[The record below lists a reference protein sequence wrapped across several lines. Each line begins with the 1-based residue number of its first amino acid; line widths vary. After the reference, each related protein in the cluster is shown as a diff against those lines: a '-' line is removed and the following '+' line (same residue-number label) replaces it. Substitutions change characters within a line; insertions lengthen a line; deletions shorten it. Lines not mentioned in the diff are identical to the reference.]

1 MIMAFGYAKRIRGT
15 KSPVEFEC
23 GDEGSMS
30 TGGDLC
36 DLHRTGPRYT
46 QFYDLGHG
54 DTGQMNIEIWMRR
67 TGNKSSAHFTNLV
80 RIIILV
86 SIPGFPA
93 FVEFSFLPSPL
104 SSGFY
109 LVLYIR
115 ARSTMT
121 ICGLPCAWLSILNF
135 NSKVLPRA
143 AQYDNATY

>member
-1 MIMAFGYAKRIRGT
+1 
-15 KSPVEFEC
+15 
-23 GDEGSMS
+23 MS

-86 SIPGFPA
+86 SIPGFPNSRYYHHHFQA
-93 FVEFSFLPSPL
+93 VSASLQTSPIYHDYLLASVCRAVYIEKFILQVL
-104 SSGFY
+104 S
-109 LVLYIR
+109 
-115 ARSTMT
+115 
-121 ICGLPCAWLSILNF
+121 
-135 NSKVLPRA
+135 RA
-143 AQYDNATY
+143 AQCYNATYQLCAATS

>member
-1 MIMAFGYAKRIRGT
+1 
-15 KSPVEFEC
+15 
-23 GDEGSMS
+23 MS

-46 QFYDLGHG
+46 QFHDLGHS

-67 TGNKSSAHFTNLV
+67 TDNKSSAHFTNLV
-80 RIIILV
+80 RMIILV

-109 LVLYIR
+109 SVLYIR

-135 NSKVLPRA
+135 
-143 AQYDNATY
+143 